1 MHHIRLGM
9 YFLLIVVGLV
19 VLAWPEQ
26 DDQMMIQFSETHGPS
41 SLDLV
46 GIVILL
52 GGYIPLIFPVFTKFS
67 MIQHSTGRI
76 FSTLLIIAAVICLLL
91 IGVALMIGSDVL
103 LWVAVTISTVVQATL
118 IYFVR
123 RKIA

>member
-1 MHHIRLGM
+1 MNIRPGIYLM
-9 YFLLIVVGLV
+9 LIVVGLV

-41 SLDLV
+41 SLDIV

-52 GGYIPLIFPVFTKFS
+52 VGYVPLIFPVFTKHA
-67 MIQHSTGRI
+67 MIQQSVGKI
-76 FSTLLIIAAVICLLL
+76 FSKLLIVAAVVCLLL
-91 IGVALMIGSDVL
+91 IGIALMIGSDVV
-103 LWVAVTISTVVQATL
+103 LWVAVTISAVAQATL
-118 IYFVR
+118 IYFAN

>member
-1 MHHIRLGM
+1 MNIRLGI

-41 SLDLV
+41 LLDTA

-52 GGYIPLIFPVFTKFS
+52 VGYVPLIFPVFTKFS
-67 MIQHSTGRI
+67 MIQQSAGTI
-76 FSTLLIIAAVICLLL
+76 FSKLLFVAAVICLLL
-91 IGVALMIGSDVL
+91 IGVALVIGSDVL
-103 LWVAVTISTVVQATL
+103 LWVAVTISAAAQATL
-118 IYFVR
+118 IYFAN

>member
-1 MHHIRLGM
+1 MKLRIGIYL
-9 YFLLIVVGLV
+9 LLIVVGLV

-41 SLDLV
+41 ALDLA

-52 GGYIPLIFPVFTKFS
+52 GGYIPLILPAITKFS
-67 MIQHSTGRI
+67 MIQQIAGRI
-76 FSTLLIIAAVICLLL
+76 FSRLLIAAAVICLLL
-91 IGVALMIGSDVL
+91 IGVALKIGSDVL
-103 LWVAVTISTVVQATL
+103 LWVAVTISTMAQATL
-118 IYFVR
+118 IYFAR